1 VKCQRCGVE
10 TGPVFGLCSRCV
22 HAEDFIGG
30 EAATRIMTEVMNDG
44 NLVDATDTPLQAE
57 YRQRIRKEMDE
68 IYSEGGTVIFDK
80 EW

>member
-1 VKCQRCGVE
+1 
-10 TGPVFGLCSRCV
+10 
-22 HAEDFIGG
+22 
-30 EAATRIMTEVMNDG
+30 MTEVMNDG